1 MRTRFYTMKQIA
13 DLPDTIAVFPLP
25 GAILLPRSRL
35 PLHIFEPRYLA
46 MVEDCLKTD
55 HRMIGMIQPRT
66 GQGKADQAGVSVLS
80 AVGCAGRISSFSE
93 TDDGRY
99 MITLVG
105 ISRFR
110 VDAEVAGFVP
120 YRRCKVDWSDFSDD
134 LRSEDGQADFRRDDF
149 MDKLSRYLKQRN
161 LGVDWSSLK
170 EAEDE
175 LLVNAL
181 SILCPFAPEEK
192 QALLEARTLS
202 DRCRVLETLI
212 AFSLQSGGGSDEVL
226 Q

>member
-1 MRTRFYTMKQIA
+1 MKHIA

-46 MVEDCLKTD
+46 MIEDCLKSD
-55 HRMIGMIQPRT
+55 HRMIGMIQPRA
-66 GQGKADQAGVSVLS
+66 GQGGAPVLS
-80 AVGCAGRISSFSE
+80 SVGCAGRISSFSE

-99 MITLVG
+99 MVTLAG

-110 VDAEVAGFVP
+110 VESEVAGFVP
-120 YRRCKVDWSDFSDD
+120 YRRCKVDWADFSDD
-134 LRSEDGQADFRRDDF
+134 LRAEETQADFRRDDF
-149 MDKLSRYLKQRN
+149 MDKLARYFKQRN

-212 AFSLQSGGGSDEVL
+212 AFSLQSGSNSDDVL

>member
-1 MRTRFYTMKQIA
+1 MKHNA
-13 DLPDTIAVFPLP
+13 DLPETISVFPLP

-46 MVEDCLKTD
+46 MVEDCLKSD
-55 HRMIGMIQPRT
+55 HRMIGMIQPREVM
-66 GQGKADQAGVSVLS
+66 GKTELS

-93 TDDGRY
+93 TEDGRY
-99 MITLVG
+99 MVTLAG

-110 VDAEVAGFVP
+110 VESEVVGFVP
-120 YRRCKVDWSDFSDD
+120 YRRCKVDWTDFADD
-134 LRSEDGQADFRRDDF
+134 LRAEETQADFRREEF
-149 MDKLSRYLKQRN
+149 MDKLARYFKQRN

-175 LLVNAL
+175 FLVNAL

-192 QALLEARTLS
+192 QALLEARTLA

-212 AFSLQSGGGSDEVL
+212 AFSLQSGSKRDDVL

>member
-1 MRTRFYTMKQIA
+1 MKHIA

-55 HRMIGMIQPRT
+55 HRMIGMIQPRA
-66 GQGKADQAGVSVLS
+66 GQGGAAVLS

-99 MITLVG
+99 MITLAG

-110 VDAEVAGFVP
+110 VAAEVAGFVP
-120 YRRCKVDWSDFSDD
+120 YRRCTVDWSDFVDD
-134 LRSEDGQADFRRDDF
+134 LRPEDGKADFARDDF
-149 MDKLSRYLKQRN
+149 MEKLARYLKQRN

-192 QALLEARTLS
+192 QALLEAQTLS
-202 DRCRVLETLI
+202 DRRRVLETLI
-212 AFSLQSGGGSDEVL
+212 SFSLQSGTTAGDVV

>member
-1 MRTRFYTMKQIA
+1 MKQIV
-13 DLPDTIAVFPLP
+13 DLPDTIAIFPLP

-46 MVEDCLKTD
+46 MVEDCLKSD

-66 GQGKADQAGVSVLS
+66 SQGKTGQGGAAPLS
-80 AVGCAGRISSFSE
+80 SVGCAGRISSFSE

-99 MITLVG
+99 MVTLAG

-110 VDAEVAGFVP
+110 VEGEVTGFVP
-120 YRRCKVDWSDFSDD
+120 YRRCKADWAGFSDD
-134 LRSEDGQADFRRDDF
+134 LRAEDTRADFRRDDF
-149 MDKLSRYLKQRN
+149 MDKLARYLKQRN

-175 LLVNAL
+175 LLINAL
-181 SILCPFAPEEK
+181 SILCPFSSEEK
-192 QALLEARTLS
+192 QALLEAPTLS
-202 DRCRVLETLI
+202 DRRHVLETLI
-212 AFSLQSGGGSDEVL
+212 AFSLQSGSSADDVL